1 MGSRRGVANHPPT
14 TVVDFNDPKQLQ
26 ALALRARDFA
36 QGRAKIYRWWLRPAD
51 ALAKGLTLDDIVG
64 TAMASLF
71 GATNRVA
78 WDPNAEPD
86 PFEYL
91 KSVVN
96 SELWNLANCVD
107 NGRVDRPDDL
117 RDTGAATDVT
127 PLTALLHAEE
137 DAELK
142 EQRDQ
147 FYSLLI
153 DAINDD
159 EQLLKLHDLIVNEC
173 IEKPKQLAPLLK
185 MSEADVN
192 NLKKRFMRAC
202 KQAGAAMQTDEEL
215 YD

>member
-1 MGSRRGVANHPPT
+1 MGTKRGVAKNPPT
-14 TVVDFNDPKQLQ
+14 PVVDINDPKQLQ
-26 ALALRARDFA
+26 GLALRVRDFA
-36 QGRAKIYRWWLRPAD
+36 QGRARIYRWWLRPAD
-51 ALAKGLTLDDIVG
+51 ALAKGLTLDDIVA

-71 GATNRVA
+71 GATDRGA
-78 WDPNAEPD
+78 WDPNTEPD

-107 NGRVDRPDDL
+107 NGKVDRPDDL
-117 RDTGAATDVT
+117 DDVDAKTGVT
-127 PLTALLHAEE
+127 PLSALLDAEE

-142 EQRDQ
+142 KQRDR

-153 DAINDD
+153 DAISDD
-159 EQLLKLHDLIVNEC
+159 EQLIRLHDLIVNDC
-173 IEKPKQLAPLLK
+173 IEKPQQLAPLMK
-185 MSEADVN
+185 MNVDDVN

>member
-1 MGSRRGVANHPPT
+1 MGSKRGVAKNSPT
-14 TVVDFNDPKQLQ
+14 PAVDINDPKQLQ
-26 ALALRARDFA
+26 ALAVRVRDFA

-51 ALAKGLTLDDIVG
+51 ALAKGLTLDDIVA

-71 GATNRVA
+71 GATNRGA

-117 RDTGAATDVT
+117 SDAVGATDVT
-127 PLTALLHAEE
+127 PLSTLLHADE

-142 EQRDQ
+142 KQRDQ

-153 DAINDD
+153 DAISDD

-185 MSEADVN
+185 MSEAEVN

-202 KQAGAAMQTDEEL
+202 KQAGAAMQTDEEI